1 MHSKK
6 KFQNK
11 KQQSNQKSKQQL
23 QQDKI
28 CGGEI
33 LCLVEEW
40 IS

>member
-1 MHSKK
+1 MYSKK

-11 KQQSNQKSKQQL
+11 NQKSKQQL